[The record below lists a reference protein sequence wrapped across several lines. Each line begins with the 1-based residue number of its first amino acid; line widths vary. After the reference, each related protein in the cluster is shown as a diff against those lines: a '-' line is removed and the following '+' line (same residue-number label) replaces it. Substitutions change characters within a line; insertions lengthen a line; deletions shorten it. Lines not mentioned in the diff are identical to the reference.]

1 MEAIRALYGVRL
13 KYQPVVAASSA
24 FVVSRHQYNNS
35 LQQLLVDVLEALTTQ
50 RVDDVQRAWF
60 SVLAER

>member
-1 MEAIRALYGVRL
+1 
-13 KYQPVVAASSA
+13 
-24 FVVSRHQYNNS
+24 VVSRHQFNNS